1 MAKLLYFRYAT
12 YWVSSFPR
20 RRESIF
26 EIQKLFFK
34 SRFLKFYDG
43 FPP

>member
-1 MAKLLYFRYAT
+1 MSFLLP
-12 YWVSSFPR
+12 SFPH

-26 EIQKLFFK
+26 EIQQLFFK